1 MSKHLSPQE
10 RNEVL
15 SVLAASAFAGTIHRD
30 PRKWPVNVQEMARQ
44 MEELGL
50 EMGKAMVE
58 GVDPE
63 QCRVMVNVAENSYI
77 KIMPKVAAQC
87 APGKSFVIVETDVLE
102 RITAN
107 SLSDCMICDKEGKA
121 IKKCQ
126 MRKDLTAC
134 WVKPRSETGCPYQGF
149 NWGEE

>member
-1 MSKHLSPQE
+1 MSIHLPPQK

-15 SVLAASAFAGTIHRD
+15 SVLAASAFAGTI
-30 PRKWPVNVQEMARQ
+30 RKSEGAWSDEIVEMARQ

-50 EMGKAMVE
+50 EMGKAMIE

-126 MRKDLTAC
+126 MRRDLIAC
-134 WVKPRSETGCPYQGF
+134 FVPPRSKSGCPYQG
-149 NWGEE
+149 W